1 MRKPGFASGRNWLG
15 AGQLW
20 PLLTTP
26 TNQLPKPQAGGEVV
40 CKREKEELLS
50 RPTSRAGGAPA
61 SQFTRGGPWLLSPG
75 KQVTETQA
83 CGPMESQVR
92 GNVLRH
98 VPNGKQFCFPFV
110 SQALDQPLTGNTSA
124 GARASC
130 GFQAAF
136 AETGTGILLLTAPG
150 SRCTHSGS
158 VGVCLKGI
166 R

>member
-1 MRKPGFASGRNWLG
+1 MNDLLAVRVHSFLGFITECF
-15 AGQLW
+15 
-20 PLLTTP
+20 LLVFLSEVSRVQTTP
-26 TNQLPKPQAGGEVV
+26 TNQLPKLQAGGEVV

-83 CGPMESQVR
+83 CGPMESQIR

-110 SQALDQPLTGNTSA
+110 SQALDQPLTGKTSA

-136 AETGTGILLLTAPG
+136 AETGPWIQ
-150 SRCTHSGS
+150 SGLPWWGQ
-158 VGVCLKGI
+158 V
-166 R
+166 